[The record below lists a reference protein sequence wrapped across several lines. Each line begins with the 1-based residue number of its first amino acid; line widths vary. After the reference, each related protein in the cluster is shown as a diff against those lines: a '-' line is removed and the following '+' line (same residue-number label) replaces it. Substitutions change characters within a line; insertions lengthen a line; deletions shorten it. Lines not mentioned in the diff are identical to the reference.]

1 MTLSSHLPHSAQSR
15 ADQTRADP
23 TRRGLSRRA
32 LIVSAA
38 AASVAPFGTARAA
51 GGYAAFLQSVRQ
63 QARSQGIGDATLR
76 RALDLAVPNA
86 HVLELDRHQPE
97 FTLTWA
103 QYRARVLPE
112 TRLARAREN
121 MSAQASLF
129 DQVRARFGVD
139 PGVIIG
145 IWGLES
151 NFGAKSG
158 SFGVFDSLA
167 TLAYDARRA
176 AFFRG
181 ELLNALRIADDR
193 AIAPGEMLGSYAG
206 AMGQPQF
213 MPSAY
218 LHYARAFD
226 GGARADIWNSEPD
239 VFASIANYL
248 AKCGWRVGEPW
259 VQQVQV
265 TRPIEAQ
272 LLGRDGRRP
281 LGNWQEL
288 GVRRL
293 DGARFSRSDVEGA
306 LLQPD
311 GPGTEAFLVYGN
323 FNVIRRYN
331 PSDFYAL
338 GVGLLGNAAG

>member
-1 MTLSSHLPHSAQSR
+1 MTLSSHLN
-15 ADQTRADP
+15 
-23 TRRGLSRRA
+23 RRA
-32 LIVSAA
+32 LMASAA
-38 AASVAPFGTARAA
+38 ASAAMLGGARAA
-51 GGYAAFLQSVRQ
+51 GGYAAFLQSVRR
-63 QARSQGIGDATLR
+63 QARAEGIGDATLGA
-76 RALDLAVPNA
+76 ALDLLVPNA
-86 HVLELDRHQPE
+86 HVLALDRHQPE

-103 QYRARVLPE
+103 QYRARVLPAA
-112 TRLARAREN
+112 RLARAREN
-121 MSAQASLF
+121 LTAQAALF
-129 DQVRARFGVD
+129 EQVRARFGVD

-151 NFGAKSG
+151 NFGSKSG
-158 SFGVFDSLA
+158 SYGVFDSLA

-181 ELLNALRIADDR
+181 ELLAALRIADAR
-193 AIAPGEMLGSYAG
+193 GVAPGEMLGSYAG

-226 GGARADIWNSEPD
+226 GSARADIWNSEPD

-248 AKCGWRVGEPW
+248 SRCGWRLGEPW
-259 VQQVQV
+259 VQQVEV
-265 TRPIEAQ
+265 TRPVDAA
-272 LLGRDGRRP
+272 LLGRDGRRT
-281 LGNWQEL
+281 LGSWEEL
-288 GVRRL
+288 GVRRA
-293 DGARFSRSDVEGA
+293 DGTRFSRSDVEGA

-323 FNVIRRYN
+323 FSVIRRYN

>member
-1 MTLSSHLPHSAQSR
+1 MTLSSHLN
-15 ADQTRADP
+15 
-23 TRRGLSRRA
+23 RRA
-32 LIVSAA
+32 LMASAA
-38 AASVAPFGTARAA
+38 ASAAMLGGARAA
-51 GGYAAFLQSVRQ
+51 GGYAAFLQSVRR
-63 QARSQGIGDATLR
+63 QARAEGIGDATLGA
-76 RALDLAVPNA
+76 ALDLSVPNA

-103 QYRARVLPE
+103 QYRDRVLPAA
-112 TRLARAREN
+112 RLARAREN
-121 MSAQASLF
+121 LTAQAALF
-129 DQVRARFGVD
+129 EQVRARFGVD

-151 NFGAKSG
+151 NFGSKSG
-158 SFGVFDSLA
+158 SYGVFDSLA

-181 ELLNALRIADDR
+181 ELLNALRIADAR
-193 AIAPGEMLGSYAG
+193 GVAPGEMLGSYAG

-226 GGARADIWNSEPD
+226 GGARADIWNSQPD

-248 AKCGWRVGEPW
+248 SGCGWRLGEPW
-259 VQQVQV
+259 VQQVEV
-265 TRPIEAQ
+265 ARPVDAA
-272 LLGRDGRRP
+272 LLGRDGRRT
-281 LGNWQEL
+281 LGSWEEL
-288 GVRRL
+288 GVRRA
-293 DGARFSRSDVEGA
+293 DGTRFSRSDVEGA

-323 FNVIRRYN
+323 FSVIRRYN

>member
-1 MTLSSHLPHSAQSR
+1 MAQKVPHPPMTLNSPLN
-15 ADQTRADP
+15 
-23 TRRGLSRRA
+23 RRA
-32 LIVSAA
+32 LLASAA
-38 AASVAPFGTARAA
+38 ASAAMLRGARAA
-51 GGYAAFLQSVRQ
+51 GGYAAFLQSVRL
-63 QARSQGIGDATLR
+63 QARAQGIGDRTLAA
-76 RALDLAVPNA
+76 ALELAVPNA
-86 HVLELDRHQPE
+86 HVLALDRHQPE

-103 QYRARVLPE
+103 QYRARVLPP
-112 TRLARAREN
+112 TRLAKAREN
-121 MSAQASLF
+121 LAAQATLF
-129 DQVRARFGVD
+129 DQVRRRFGVD

-151 NFGAKSG
+151 NFGSKSG
-158 SFGVFDSLA
+158 SFGVFDALA

-181 ELLNALRIADDR
+181 ELLAALRIADAR
-193 AIAPGEMLGSYAG
+193 GIAPAEMLGSYAG

-226 GGARADIWNSEPD
+226 GSASADIWNSEPD

-248 AKCGWRVGEPW
+248 ARCGWRLGEPW
-259 VQQVQV
+259 VQQVEV
-265 TRPIEAQ
+265 TRPIEAG
-272 LLGRDGRRP
+272 LIGRDGRRT
-281 LGNWQEL
+281 LGDWEAL
-288 GVRRL
+288 GVRRG
-293 DGARFSRSDVEGA
+293 DGTRFSRTDVEGA

-311 GPGTEAFLVYGN
+311 GPGTEAFLVYSN
-323 FNVIRRYN
+323 FGVIRRYN

>member
-1 MTLSSHLPHSAQSR
+1 MTQS
-15 ADQTRADP
+15 
-23 TRRGLSRRA
+23 LLLHRRA
-32 LIVSAA
+32 LLATATSAA
-38 AASVAPFGTARAA
+38 TLRGARAA
-51 GGYAAFLQSVRQ
+51 GGYAAFLQSVRR
-63 QARSQGIGDATLR
+63 QAREEEIGDATLGA
-76 RALDLAVPNA
+76 ALDLSVPNA

-112 TRLARAREN
+112 TRLAKAREN
-121 MSAQASLF
+121 FSSQAALF

-151 NFGAKSG
+151 NFGSKSG
-158 SFGVFDSLA
+158 SYGVFDALA

-181 ELLNALRIADDR
+181 ELLNALRIADAR
-193 AIAPGEMLGSYAG
+193 GVAPGEMLGSYAG

-248 AKCGWRVGEPW
+248 ARCGWRLGEPW
-259 VQQVQV
+259 VQQVEV
-265 TRPIEAQ
+265 TRPIEAG
-272 LLGRDGRRP
+272 LLGRDGKRP
-281 LGNWQEL
+281 LGSWQEL
-288 GVRRL
+288 GVRRI
-293 DGARFSRSDVEGA
+293 DGMRFSRSDVEGA

-323 FNVIRRYN
+323 FGVIRRYN

>member
-1 MTLSSHLPHSAQSR
+1 MTSPHHLG
-15 ADQTRADP
+15 
-23 TRRGLSRRA
+23 RRSL
-32 LIVSAA
+32 LAA
-38 AASVAPFGTARAA
+38 ATSAVTLRAA
-51 GGYAAFLQSVRQ
+51 VAKNGYAAFLAAVDRD
-63 QARSQGIGDATLR
+63 ARAQGIGEPTLR
-76 RALDLAVPNA
+76 AALDLAVPNA

-103 QYRARVLPE
+103 QYRARVLPAA
-112 TRLARAREN
+112 RLERAREN
-121 MSAQASLF
+121 LAAQAALF
-129 DQVRARFGVD
+129 AQVRARFGVD

-151 NFGAKSG
+151 NFGTKSG
-158 SFGVFDSLA
+158 TFGVFDALA

-181 ELLNALRIADDR
+181 ELLNALRIADGR
-193 AIAPGEMLGSYAG
+193 GIAPGEMRGSYAG

-226 GGARADIWNSEPD
+226 GSSRADIWNSQPD

-248 AKCGWRVGEPW
+248 ARCGWRLGEPW
-259 VQQVQV
+259 VQPVEL
-265 TRPIEAQ
+265 TRPVDAGLIGRTQ
-272 LLGRDGRRP
+272 PRTLGEWTR
-281 LGNWQEL
+281 L
-288 GVRRL
+288 GVRRI
-293 DGARFSRSDVEGA
+293 DGQPFSRDDVAGA

-311 GPGTEAFLVYGN
+311 GPGTEAFLVYSN
-323 FNVIRRYN
+323 FGVIRRYN

-338 GVGLLGNAAG
+338 GVGLLGNEAG